1 MTRLLTALIA
11 ATAIGAAAPASALSI
26 QLDFPTL
33 TYPTQPS
40 PDVGQACSDLTLP
53 MGDTCATTK

>member
-1 MTRLLTALIA
+1 MSRLLTILIA
-11 ATAIGAAAPASALSI
+11 ATAFGAAPASAMSI
-26 QLDFPTL
+26 QLGFPTL

-40 PDVGQACSDLTLP
+40 PDVGQACNDLTLP